1 MMYIDF
7 TVGNKEYKLRLNTRS
22 VVLLEKQ
29 LGCNPLTIFGDGNTI
44 PTITVMVSIL
54 HSALQAY
61 QHGITLNDAYDIFD
75 EWLNEGNATTDFI
88 PVILDI
94 YKASG
99 IIPKDVDGKAVEEE
113 KVKNA

>member
-1 MMYIDF
+1 MYTIF
-7 TVGNKEYKLRLNTRS
+7 NVSNKEYKLRLNTRN

-29 LGCNPLTIFGDGNTI
+29 LGCNPLSIFGNGETI

-54 HSALQAY
+54 HASLQQY
-61 QHGITLNDAYDIFD
+61 QHNITLNDAYDIFD
-75 EWLNEGNATTDFI
+75 EWLVDGHATTDFI

-99 IIPKDVDGKAVEEE
+99 IIPDETKAED
-113 KVKNA
+113 VKN